1 MDDTMNIFHISQLHL
16 QRILKDKKALI
27 ILFVIPSIIVCL
39 FGFMSKK
46 AGSTTINPIR
56 IGLVNKDA
64 TSSSLDM
71 INYLKASEKFN
82 ISFLKEDE
90 AIKLLGQNKIQ
101 ALLIIPADFSIKVSE
116 KLMPELEIKKAP
128 NSSTYLTLVQSV
140 NSFLGKELYGK
151 SAEIT
156 KEVLSDSADKIT
168 FSPIIPSFIIN
179 FVLFSM
185 IYITNEL
192 LEMKKNKTLLRSFST
207 PNSKINVLVSILL
220 AMFLLLTI
228 QTLLLIC
235 ITKYI
240 FNFYWGN
247 SIIGLLLIVFTLVY
261 LTLSIGILL
270 SRFAKNE
277 GQVAGFVNLI
287 VTPTCIISGSFM
299 PTEFLPEIFKKLAYF
314 TPQNWSINAITNMAL
329 KDAGV
334 LNVLPN
340 VLVLFLFGT
349 AFLTASQYIV
359 KGE

>member
-1 MDDTMNIFHISQLHL
+1 MNIFHISLLHL

-46 AGSTTINPIR
+46 AGGTNVTPIR
-56 IGLVNKDA
+56 IGIVNKDDK
-64 TSSSLDM
+64 SFSLDM
-71 INYLKASEKFN
+71 VNYLKESEKFS
-82 ISFLKEDE
+82 ISFHKEDE
-90 AIKLLGQNKIQ
+90 ALKLLGQNRIQ

-116 KLMPELEIKKAP
+116 KTIPELEIKKASE
-128 NSSTYLTLVQSV
+128 SSTYLTLLQSV
-140 NSFLGKELYGK
+140 NSFLGKTLYGK
-151 SAEIT
+151 SAQIT
-156 KEVLSDSADKIT
+156 KEVLSDSSDKKNFT
-168 FSPIIPSFIIN
+168 PIIPSFIIN

-207 PNSKINVLVSILL
+207 PNSKISVLVSILL

-228 QTLLLIC
+228 QTLLLIG

-240 FNFYWGN
+240 FNIYWGK
-247 SIIGLLLIVFTLVY
+247 SLLGLLLIVFALVY
-261 LTLSIGILL
+261 LSLSIGILI

-277 GQVAGFVNLI
+277 GAVAGFVNLI

-299 PTEFLPEIFKKLAYF
+299 PTDFLPEIFKKLAYF
-314 TPQNWSINAITNMAL
+314 TPQNWSITAISNMAL
-329 KDAGV
+329 EDAGV
-334 LNVLPN
+334 LSVFPN
-340 VLVLFLFGT
+340 VLILFLFGT
-349 AFLTASQYIV
+349 AFLAASRFIV